1 MNANKFGF
9 LQGDVVGLY
18 VPELPAEAK
27 PTKQR
32 IVAYGEATG
41 HHHIIQGDV
50 KAYETATDFYFV
62 VAQEEKAKVV
72 HIGNDHETIVLQ
84 PGIIRIP
91 RESQVEYDGEEERRV
106 LD

>member
-1 MNANKFGF
+1 MNANKIGF
-9 LQGDVVGLY
+9 LQGDVIGLY
-18 VPELPAEAK
+18 VKELPVEAK

-41 HHHIIQGDV
+41 HHHVVQGEV

-62 VAQEEKAKVV
+62 VGPEPAEVV
-72 HIGNDHETIVLQ
+72 HIGNDHETIVLS
-84 PGIIRIP
+84 PGIICIP
-91 RESQVEYDGEEERRV
+91 RESQVEYDGEMERRV

>member
-1 MNANKFGF
+1 MNTNKIGF

-18 VPELPAEAK
+18 VKGLPKAAK

-41 HHHIIQGDV
+41 HHHVVQGSV
-50 KAYETATDFYFV
+50 QAYETATDFYFV
-62 VAQEEKAKVV
+62 VGPEPAEIV
-72 HIGNDHETIVLQ
+72 HIGNDHETIILQ

-91 RESQVEYDGEEERRV
+91 RESQVEYDGEMERRV
-106 LD
+106 VD